1 MKNKNLFNNISR
13 KLSRGVSH
21 ELSRTSAWQSMA
33 TMTIAALCL
42 CASVVLFT
50 GCAATPLATKPVTTH
65 VVHIAGSGKKLGI
78 VQDPV
83 TGQYSLG
90 YQSIFVGVTTVPIT
104 TAMDTNGVVHFI
116 EPDAVASYEIAG
128 KNGIFGS
135 AGSTYTV
142 AVGEN
147 AVQTILG
154 GQHSPVNAGF
164 YGTNNIVTSSPQP
177 STVSSPTPAT
187 PPITPSASK

>member
-1 MKNKNLFNNISR
+1 MT
-13 KLSRGVSH
+13 KLNRIIG
-21 ELSRTSAWQSMA
+21 
-33 TMTIAALCL
+33 AALMAAVTL
-42 CASVVLFT
+42 LT
-50 GCAATPLATKPVTTH
+50 GCQATNLATHPVTTH

-90 YQSIFVGVTTVPIT
+90 YQAIFIGVTTVPIT
-104 TAMDTNGVVHFI
+104 TAQDTNGAVHFI

-142 AVGEN
+142 AVGQN
-147 AVQTILG
+147 AVQTLLG
-154 GQHSPVNAGF
+154 GQHIPVNGQF
-164 YGTNNIVTSSPQP
+164 YGTNNILPQVVIPTVTTPA
-177 STVSSPTPAT
+177 PAT
-187 PPITPSASK
+187 PPIKP

>member
-1 MKNKNLFNNISR
+1 
-13 KLSRGVSH
+13 
-21 ELSRTSAWQSMA
+21 
-33 TMTIAALCL
+33 MTILTVLTA
-42 CASVVLFT
+42 VTMLFT
-50 GCAATPLATKPVTTH
+50 GCQATSLAAHPVTTH

-104 TAMDTNGVVHFI
+104 TAQDTNGVVHFI

-142 AVGEN
+142 AVGQS
-147 AVQTILG
+147 AVQTLLG
-154 GQHSPVNAGF
+154 GQHLPVNGEF
-164 YGTNNIVTSSPQP
+164 YSTNNVIPVQVSIPTVTTPVP
-177 STVSSPTPAT
+177 ST
-187 PPITPSASK
+187 PPIKP